1 MPNIINHSRCSC
13 FGLRMQ
19 VSHKMVIAAE
29 MLITKCKRKRKKTRD
44 LPPTQPGLYLLYE
57 AEANAEHCMPMAVH
71 TPYEAPPTFMERFNF
86 IADTP
91 VGDTY
96 PTADRQRY
104 AAMTNFIDTAVGNVT
119 DALRAR
125 GMWDD
130 LLILSTSDNG
140 GPIYKGNGW
149 SGANDFV
156 GTGHMGGNNFPCVSC

>member
-1 MPNIINHSRCSC
+1 
-13 FGLRMQ
+13 
-19 VSHKMVIAAE
+19 
-29 MLITKCKRKRKKTRD
+29 MLITKRRKTGKRASCHSPSRD
-44 LPPTQPGLYLLYE
+44 HTSIFCMKLSTALPVT
-57 AEANAEHCMPMAVH
+57 VH

-130 LLILSTSDNG
+130 LLILSTR
-140 GPIYKGNGW
+140 
-149 SGANDFV
+149 
-156 GTGHMGGNNFPCVSC
+156 

>member
-1 MPNIINHSRCSC
+1 
-13 FGLRMQ
+13 
-19 VSHKMVIAAE
+19 
-29 MLITKCKRKRKKTRD
+29 MLITKRKRKRTKARE
-44 LPPTQPGLYLLYE
+44 LPLTQPRS
-57 AEANAEHCMPMAVH
+57 HFCMKLSTTLPVTVH

-125 GMWDD
+125 GLWDD

-149 SGANDFV
+149 GGANEFV